1 MIIGTIESIL
11 ADIASMLRRERLQRN
26 LSRQTVADRSGLSLS
41 AVKNLE
47 SGKDASL
54 STFIRVCRTLGKDE
68 WILTLGPANAV
79 SIADYAKRGNRPRLR
94 AAKAKGRSA
103 CSATSRQ

>member
-1 MIIGTIESIL
+1 MVLGSIETIL
-11 ADIASMLRRERLQRN
+11 MDVASMLRRERLQCN
-26 LSRQTVADRSGLSLS
+26 LSQQTVAERSGISIS

-54 STFIRVCRTLGKDE
+54 STFIQVCRTLGKDD
-68 WILTLGPANAV
+68 WIMSLGPANEV

-94 AAKAKGRSA
+94 AAKTKAR
-103 CSATSRQ
+103 

>member
-26 LSRQTVADRSGLSLS
+26 LSQQTVAERSGLSLT

-47 SGKDASL
+47 LGKDASL
-54 STFIRVCRTLGKDE
+54 STFIQVCRTLEKDE
-68 WILTLGPANAV
+68 WILTLGPPNAV
-79 SIADYAKRGNRPRLR
+79 SITDFAKRGNHPRLR
-94 AAKAKGRSA
+94 AAKNKRNK
-103 CSATSRQ
+103 

>member
-1 MIIGTIESIL
+1 
-11 ADIASMLRRERLQRN
+11 MLRRERLQRN

-47 SGKDASL
+47 AGKDASL
-54 STFIRVCRTLGKDE
+54 STFIQVCRTLGKDE

-79 SIADYAKRGNRPRLR
+79 SISDYAKRGNRPRLR
-94 AAKAKGRSA
+94 AAISRRSSTCSVTSGR
-103 CSATSRQ
+103 

>member
-1 MIIGTIESIL
+1 MVIGTVESIL
-11 ADIASMLRRERLQRN
+11 TDIASMLRRERLQRN

-47 SGKDASL
+47 AGKDASL
-54 STFIRVCRTLGKDE
+54 STFIQVCRTLGKDE

-79 SIADYAKRGNRPRLR
+79 SISDYAKRGNRPRLR
-94 AAKAKGRSA
+94 AARSEGV
-103 CSATSRQ
+103 

>member
-1 MIIGTIESIL
+1 MVIGTVESIL
-11 ADIASMLRRERLQRN
+11 TDIASMLRRERLQRN

-47 SGKDASL
+47 AGKDASL
-54 STFIRVCRTLGKDE
+54 STFIQVCRTLGKDE

-79 SIADYAKRGNRPRLR
+79 SISDYAKRGNRPRLR
-94 AAKAKGRSA
+94 AAKSRRSWA
-103 CSATSRQ
+103 SGHQGV

>member
-1 MIIGTIESIL
+1 MVLGSIETIL
-11 ADIASMLRRERLQRN
+11 MDVAFMLRRERLQCN
-26 LSRQTVADRSGLSLS
+26 LSQQTVAERSGISIS

-54 STFIRVCRTLGKDE
+54 STFIQVCRTLGKDD
-68 WILTLGPANAV
+68 WIMSLGPANEV

-94 AAKAKGRSA
+94 AAKTKAR
-103 CSATSRQ
+103 